1 MNLLKR
7 GKNVVSQ
14 GQNTWIELKKDFM
27 DSPSLKLNQ
36 MKVFLIIES
45 YSSFFHGL
53 SDDIP

>member
-45 YSSFFHGL
+45 YSSFFKR
-53 SDDIP
+53 